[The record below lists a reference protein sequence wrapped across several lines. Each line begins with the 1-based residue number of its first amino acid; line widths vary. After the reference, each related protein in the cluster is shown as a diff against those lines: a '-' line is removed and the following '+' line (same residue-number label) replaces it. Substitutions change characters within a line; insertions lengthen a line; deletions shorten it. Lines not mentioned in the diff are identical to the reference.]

1 MIRTLNLVL
10 LVTMM
15 LALVGVYALKSKVE
29 VTAEQK
35 ARLERQIGQQKAQLS
50 MLEAD
55 WAVLQQPAHL
65 APIIARHNDALNLA
79 QIKPEQYE
87 SFAQLPMRPLAPDP
101 QAITVLLKA
110 LEAGVDPIAALIEA
124 N

>member
-15 LALVGVYALKSKVE
+15 LALVGVYALKAQVE
-29 VTAEQK
+29 GTAERK
-35 ARLERQIGQQKAQLS
+35 GALEHKITQQKGQLS

-55 WAVLQQPAHL
+55 WAVLQQPARL
-65 APIIARHNDALNLA
+65 APIIARHREELNLA
-79 QIKPEQYE
+79 EIQPEQYT
-87 SFAQLPMRPLAPDP
+87 SFAQLPMRPAAPDP